1 MGRQKRRV
9 RGQPPTGPSSRL
21 RSGPARAEPERVLQT
36 SRAGRRGRSSVPC
49 NLYVNVSVCICIY
62 VYTQIYIYVHDR
74 RYRYGFYCSAH
85 LDLP

>member
-49 NLYVNVSVCICIY
+49 KLFVYVRVYMYICIH
-62 VYTQIYIYVHDR
+62 TDIHIR
-74 RYRYGFYCSAH
+74 T
-85 LDLP
+85 